1 MREIIKNVKY
11 IEKFD
16 IDIINKLN
24 IGIEIQDFTEPN
36 LTDEDKKILIKTYKE
51 SLKGF
56 ENTIALHGP
65 FLDLKPASPD
75 NLIREVSQ
83 KKYIETLEYA
93 KELKAEYVIFHS
105 QINPRINKDSLN
117 ELINSQTKD
126 AFEYILKESGYKGY
140 IVIENIFEYE
150 PILLLNLVKFID
162 NEQIGI
168 NLDVGHTRLTDCDLE
183 KWISE
188 MKDYIKYMH
197 IHTNNRV
204 YDTHSIPSQKEVDEI
219 YNLLDKYEINPK
231 ICLEYEVDDLE
242 NEVKK
247 YKRYIK

>member
-1 MREIIKNVKY
+1 MREIIKNIKY

-16 IDIINKLN
+16 INTINKLD

-36 LTDEDKKILIKTYKE
+36 LTDEEKNILIKTYKE

-83 KKYIETLEYA
+83 KRYIETLEYA
-93 KELKAEYVIFHS
+93 NELNAEYVIFHS

-126 AFEYILKESGYKGY
+126 AFEYILKESKYQGY

-150 PILLLNLVKFID
+150 PILLLNLVKFI
-162 NEQIGI
+162 
-168 NLDVGHTRLTDCDLE
+168 
-183 KWISE
+183 
-188 MKDYIKYMH
+188 
-197 IHTNNRV
+197 
-204 YDTHSIPSQKEVDEI
+204 
-219 YNLLDKYEINPK
+219 
-231 ICLEYEVDDLE
+231 
-242 NEVKK
+242 
-247 YKRYIK
+247 